1 MRVVYLA
8 AGAAGMYCGS
18 CLRDNRLVATL
29 RARGRDV
36 TLIPLY
42 TPIRTDEQDV
52 SERRVFYG
60 GVNVFLQQKSALFRA
75 LPRALDRVLDSPRLL
90 RGLTRL
96 AASTQPEGLGAMTV
110 SVLRGEDGLQRKEV
124 ERLLDELRARR
135 PQIVN
140 LPNLFFVGIARRL
153 KTELGCRV
161 VCTLSGEDLFLDAL
175 PPPHQR
181 QALELIRTRAADV
194 DAFVAVTRY
203 FADFS
208 VARFGLPSEAVRH
221 VPMGVGADELHD
233 TAVRAPAGVPFT
245 IAYLARIS
253 PEKGLLRLVQ
263 ALAVL
268 RRSGRDCRVRAAG
281 WLGVAHQS
289 YFEQVRRFVQD
300 NGLSDR
306 FDSLGEVNREQ
317 KLELLRSAHVLSVP
331 TEYREAKGLYV
342 LEALAAGVPVV
353 QPRHGAFP
361 ELVDDTG
368 GGLLYDPDDADALPA
383 ALSRLMDDEPFRARL
398 GAQGRAAVRER
409 FSASVMAE
417 RTWALYEALVSAG
430 PS

>member
-60 GVNVFLQQKSALFRA
+60 GVNVYLQQKSALFRA
-75 LPRALDRVLDSPRLL
+75 LPRGIDRVLDSPRLL

-124 ERLLDELRARR
+124 ERLLGELRVRR

-161 VCTLSGEDLFLDAL
+161 ACTLSGEDLFLDAL
-175 PPPHQR
+175 PAPY
-181 QALELIRTRAADV
+181 QAQAHELIGARSADV

-208 VARFGLPSEAVRH
+208 VARFGLPRDFVHH
-221 VPMGVGADELHD
+221 VPMGVAADEFDD
-233 TAVRAPAGVPFT
+233 TAERAPEAGPFT
-245 IAYLARIS
+245 IAYLARIG

-268 RRSGRDCRVRAAG
+268 RKSGRDCRVRAGG
-281 WLGVAHQS
+281 WLGVAYRS
-289 YFEQVRRFVQD
+289 YFEQVRRFVRD

-306 FDSLGEVNREQ
+306 FEYLGEVDRKQ

-342 LEALAAGVPVV
+342 LEALAAGLPVV

-361 ELVDDTG
+361 ELVGDTG
-368 GGLLYDPDDADALPA
+368 GGLLYDPDDANALPA
-383 ALSRLMDDEPFRARL
+383 ALSRLMDDEPLRARL

-409 FSASVMAE
+409 FTAAVMAE

>member
-29 RARGRDV
+29 RAQGRDV
-36 TLIPLY
+36 TLMPLY
-42 TPIRTDEQDV
+42 TPIRTDEHDV

-60 GVNVFLQQKSALFRA
+60 GVNVYLQQKSALFRA
-75 LPRALDRVLDSPRLL
+75 LPRVLDRVLDSPRLL

-96 AASTQPEGLGAMTV
+96 AASTRPEGLGAMTV
-110 SVLRGEDGLQRKEV
+110 SVLRGEDGLQRKEA
-124 ERLLDELRARR
+124 ERLLCELRGRR

-140 LPNLFFVGIARRL
+140 LPNLFFAGIARKL

-175 PPPHQR
+175 PQPYR
-181 QALELIRTRAADV
+181 AQASDLIRARAADV

-203 FADFS
+203 FADYS
-208 VARFGLPSEAVRH
+208 VARFGLPPEAVHH
-221 VPMGVGADELHD
+221 VPMGVAVEDLHAAVVGAKKD
-233 TAVRAPAGVPFT
+233 APFT
-245 IAYLARIS
+245 IAYLARVC
-253 PEKGLLRLVQ
+253 PEKGLLRLVE

-268 RRSGRDCRVRAAG
+268 RGSGSDCRVRAAG
-281 WLGVAHQS
+281 WLGAGDRS
-289 YFEQVRRFVQD
+289 YFELVRRFVQKND
-300 NGLSDR
+300 LSDR
-306 FDSLGEVNREQ
+306 FDYLGEVDRRGKAQ
-317 KLELLRSAHVLSVP
+317 LLQSAHVLSVP
-331 TEYREAKGLYV
+331 TAYHEAKGLYV

-368 GGLLYDPDDADALPA
+368 GGLLYDPADVDALPA
-383 ALSRLMDDEPFRARL
+383 ALMRLMNDEPLRARL
-398 GAQGRAAVRER
+398 AARGRAAVAEK
-409 FSASVMAE
+409 FTATVMAE
-417 RTWALYEALVSAG
+417 RTWALYEALVASR